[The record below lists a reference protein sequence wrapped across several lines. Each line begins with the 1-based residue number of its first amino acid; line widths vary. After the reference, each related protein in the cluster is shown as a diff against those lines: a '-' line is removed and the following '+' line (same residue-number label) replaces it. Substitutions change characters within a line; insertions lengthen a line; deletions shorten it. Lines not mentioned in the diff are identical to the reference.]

1 MSNYKKR
8 NLKNNQICEM
18 IIYYLKENNN
28 FEKKQSLIRSLIKWA
43 SLSTIYRGISRLEK
57 KGLTVTFDVD
67 NDKYIAYIGSRP
79 NKSLNLVFFVCD
91 VCKQKFWLKLND
103 SALDKICRKMKKFYD
118 FDSKFVLY
126 EFHGVC
132 RSCLLSKSSN
142 PLSLKKEET
151 NYENSSYANR

>member
-57 KGLTVTFDVD
+57 KGLTVAFDVD

-118 FDSKFVLY
+118 FDSKFCIVRISRGLQKLLAVQKFKSI
-126 EFHGVC
+126 EF
-132 RSCLLSKSSN
+132 
-142 PLSLKKEET
+142 KKEET

>member
-1 MSNYKKR
+1 
-8 NLKNNQICEM
+8 M

-57 KGLTVTFDVD
+57 KGLTVAFDVD

>member
-28 FEKKQSLIRSLIKWA
+28 FVKKQSLIRSLIKWA

-57 KGLTVTFDVD
+57 KGLTVACDVD

-79 NKSLNLVFFVCD
+79 NKSLNLAFFVCD

-103 SALDKICRKMKKFYD
+103 CALDKISRKIKKFYD

-126 EFHGVC
+126 EFRGVC
-132 RSCLLSKSSN
+132 RSCLLSKKSN
-142 PLSLKKEET
+142 SLNLKKEEI
-151 NYENSSYANR
+151 NHENSSYANR